1 MGSTI
6 THIVSKEKMTMAA
19 TIGKPFKRNV
29 NHSNLWFDS
38 FTGKYISSFSILPTI
53 TTAKEGGS
61 VTFTCNV
68 TGKGIKIVEWYRNKK
83 RVSSTLQNFNDMY
96 ISTLQLSPV
105 TSSQSG
111 LFECRTTFA
120 YGSNLYK
127 AYKAKSGL
135 LSVTGREVMLCTCSK
150 INYIVYGE
158 V

>member
-1 MGSTI
+1 M
-6 THIVSKEKMTMAA
+6 
-19 TIGKPFKRNV
+19 
-29 NHSNLWFDS
+29 
-38 FTGKYISSFSILPTI
+38 
-53 TTAKEGGS
+53 
-61 VTFTCNV
+61 
-68 TGKGIKIVEWYRNKK
+68 EWYKNKK

-111 LFECRTTFA
+111 LFECHTTFA